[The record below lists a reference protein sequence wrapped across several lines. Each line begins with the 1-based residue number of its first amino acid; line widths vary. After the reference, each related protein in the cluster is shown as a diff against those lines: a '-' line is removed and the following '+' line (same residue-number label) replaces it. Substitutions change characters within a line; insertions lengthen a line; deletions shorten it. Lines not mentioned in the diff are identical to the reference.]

1 MNTSILSLEETEQ
14 FQKIHDHFIPKR
26 KKAFQTKFVK
36 GRKASK
42 KSDPILNKALS
53 VLKENNITNI
63 NKKTSYIEFHKRN
76 SGFEKKDFGNWFSWH
91 KDDYGAVPWP
101 CYSVIFYLRKDH
113 TLKGGN
119 LLYKLEGEE
128 HKAPITS
135 RTILQFKGDINHC
148 PEPTTGFGCR
158 DIIVVFIK
166 RTKK

>member
-14 FQKIHDHFIPKR
+14 FQKIHDEFIPKR
-26 KKAFQTKFVK
+26 KKAFQTKYVSGKK
-36 GRKASK
+36 GFRKSK
-42 KSDPILNKALS
+42 PILNKALS
-53 VLKENNITNI
+53 VLEENNIKNI
-63 NKKTSYIEFHKRN
+63 DKNTSYMEFHKRN
-76 SGFEKKDFGNWFSWH
+76 SGFEKKDLGKWFTSH
-91 KDDYGAVPWP
+91 KDDYGAVPWK

-119 LLYKLEGEE
+119 LQYKLDGED